1 MASQRHA
8 ADDDDADVDDADV
21 DADEDEDADNAV
33 LNISYFFTA
42 HLHSFS
48 YICIAMFRVFH
59 DPLIAAFLCSQN
71 DLDSTRKKWYPLY
84 CCTKLSN
91 IVHSV
96 KCCRI

>member
-8 ADDDDADVDDADV
+8 ADDDESDVDNDDA
-21 DADEDEDADNAV
+21 DEDADNAV

-71 DLDSTRKKWYPLY
+71 EPDSTKKWFP
-84 CCTKLSN
+84 CTVAQN
-91 IVHSV
+91 
-96 KCCRI
+96 CRQ